1 MQRYALI
8 IWATIR
14 NRGDAYTRHDYLHRL
29 EKAGVVPMQDDLFAL
44 KAPADRVREEVDDS
58 YGVPWL

>member
-14 NRGDAYTRHDYLHRL
+14 NRGDAYGKRKITMSIAKRLHSVL
-29 EKAGVVPMQDDLFAL
+29 GIDANTILDFA
-44 KAPADRVREEVDDS
+44 
-58 YGVPWL
+58 

>member
-14 NRGDAYTRHDYLHRL
+14 NRGDAYFIPTLAAAGYLHQFLSAVDRT
-29 EKAGVVPMQDDLFAL
+29 GINPVPT
-44 KAPADRVREEVDDS
+44 VDVCNTLVINGLS
-58 YGVPWL
+58 T

>member
-1 MQRYALI
+1 MSRARREELESS
-8 IWATIR
+8 A
-14 NRGDAYTRHDYLHRL
+14 TRHDYLHRL